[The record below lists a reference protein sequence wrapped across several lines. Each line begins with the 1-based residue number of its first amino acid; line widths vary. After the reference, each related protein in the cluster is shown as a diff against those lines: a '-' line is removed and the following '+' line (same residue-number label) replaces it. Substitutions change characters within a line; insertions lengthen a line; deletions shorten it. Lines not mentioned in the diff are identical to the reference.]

1 MNVREPLRVND
12 IVIVREDNMAPTK
25 WRIARVTYLHPGKDG
40 HVRVV
45 TLRTSNGTEMRRPV
59 VKLCRLPVLE
69 GEQSVGN

>member
-12 IVIVREDNMAPTK
+12 RVIVREDNMAPTK
-25 WRIARVTYLHPGKDG
+25 WKIARVTNLHPGKEGYD
-40 HVRVV
+40 RVV
-45 TLRTSNGTEMRRPV
+45 TVRTPNGADMRRAV